1 MAIPILPILG
11 TLSGV
16 ASTAW
21 DTYAKIKRAKETAL
35 GKAGQDAVVDRVG
48 KLEDAC
54 LEQARML
61 SELSKDL
68 DQFAQAIQ
76 AELEEVQR
84 RYRMLKGV
92 LAVSLIIGCLA
103 VGAAVYL
110 LSR

>member
-54 LEQARML
+54 LEQAPRPVA
-61 SELSKDL
+61 DP
-68 DQFAQAIQ
+68 DAGVFALGA
-76 AELEEVQR
+76 R
-84 RYRMLKGV
+84 RG
-92 LAVSLIIGCLA
+92 
-103 VGAAVYL
+103 
-110 LSR
+110 